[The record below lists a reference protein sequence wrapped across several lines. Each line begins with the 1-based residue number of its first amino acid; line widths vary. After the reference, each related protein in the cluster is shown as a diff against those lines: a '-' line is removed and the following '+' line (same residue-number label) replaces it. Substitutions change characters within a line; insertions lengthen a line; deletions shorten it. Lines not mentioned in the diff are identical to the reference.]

1 MGRRRITL
9 ADVAEATGVSTT
21 TVSLVL
27 AGRGRDLRISEEVE
41 RRVRSTAQELGY
53 RRNTLSVGLRTGRTQ
68 TIGFVSDTVA
78 SSLLA
83 GTMIKGALEA
93 AHQRGFMLFFGESG
107 GDPDVERALVEAMHD
122 RRVDGII
129 FAAMYTRRVAVPEGL
144 DDGPAVL
151 LNALPAT
158 RSSVPAVLPDEVEAG
173 RAAARVLVDA
183 GHRRGVHLVGAGP
196 GLRDVPP
203 NSIAARERLIGI
215 REVFAAAGVEVV
227 SAHQC
232 RKWMPEDGYDTT
244 REILRRHR
252 PAALLCL
259 NDRLAFG
266 AYQAVADA
274 GLSVPDDVSVVSFD
288 DHPIASWLRPRLTTV
303 ALPHHE
309 LGAKAVEVLFAAS
322 EQPVQAKSAPVVHR
336 VPMAVRLGE
345 SVKPVSAPVPP
356 ARRGVVVHA
365 HKPK

>member
-9 ADVAEATGVSTT
+9 ADVAKATGVSTT

-83 GTMIKGALEA
+83 GNMIKGALDA
-93 AHQRGFMLFFGESG
+93 AHERGFMLFFGESG

-122 RRVDGII
+122 RQVDGII

-151 LNALPAT
+151 LNALPAAYST
-158 RSSVPAVLPDEVEAG
+158 VPAVLPDEVEAG

-183 GHRRGVHLVGAGP
+183 GHRDGVHVVGAGP
-196 GLRDVPP
+196 RLRDVPP
-203 NSIAARERLIGI
+203 NSIAATERLIGI
-215 REVFAAAGVEVV
+215 HEVFRAAGVEPA
-227 SAHQC
+227 SARQC
-232 RKWMPEDGYDTT
+232 PKWMPENGYETT
-244 REILRRHR
+244 REILRHHR
-252 PAALLCL
+252 PRALLCL

-266 AYQAVADA
+266 AYQALAEA

-288 DHPIASWLRPRLTTV
+288 DHPIASWVRPRLTTI
-303 ALPHHE
+303 ALPHQE

-322 EQPVQAKSAPVVHR
+322 ERRRRGKGAPVVHR
-336 VPMAVRLGE
+336 VPMSVRPGE
-345 SVKPVSAPVPP
+345 SVKPVGPVPP
-356 ARRGVVVHA
+356 GGRNAVVHA
-365 HKPK
+365 HNPK

>member
-9 ADVAEATGVSTT
+9 ADVAKAAGVSTT

-27 AGRGRDLRISEEVE
+27 SGRGRDLRISEEVE

-53 RRNTLSVGLRTGRTQ
+53 RRNTLSVGLRTGRTR

-83 GTMIKGALEA
+83 GNMIRGAMEA
-93 AHQRGFMLFFGESG
+93 AHRRGFMLFAGESG

-122 RRVDGII
+122 RQVDGIV
-129 FAAMYTRRVAVPEGL
+129 FAAMYTRRVVLPDGL

-151 LNALPAT
+151 LNALPVG
-158 RSSVPAVLPDEVEAG
+158 RSTLPSVLPDEVEAG

-183 GHRRGVHLVGAGP
+183 GHRDGLHVVGAGP
-196 GLRDVPP
+196 RLGDVPP
-203 NSIAARERLIGI
+203 NSIAARERLIGMH
-215 REVFAAAGVEVV
+215 EVFAGAGVQPV

-232 RKWMPEDGYDTT
+232 PKWMPEDGYDTT
-244 REILRRHR
+244 REILRHHR
-252 PAALLCL
+252 PQALLCL
-259 NDRLAFG
+259 NDRLALG
-266 AYQAVADA
+266 AYQALAEA
-274 GLSVPDDVSVVSFD
+274 ALSVPDDVSVVSFD
-288 DHPIASWLRPRLTTV
+288 DHPIASWVRPRLTTV

-322 EQPVQAKSAPVVHR
+322 ERPARAKAGPVVHR
-336 VPMAVRLGE
+336 VPMSVRVGG
-345 SVKPVSAPVPP
+345 SVRSSRAPS
-356 ARRGVVVHA
+356 G
-365 HKPK
+365 